1 MESLSSLN
9 VFVHVAETRSFVA
22 AGRLLGVSASAVG
35 KTIAR
40 MEAKLNVRLFHRSTR
55 SVTLTAEGALF
66 LERSRRIVAELE
78 AAESELLQLSESP
91 RGRLRL
97 SLPQVS
103 TLLLPVLGE
112 FMRRYPDI
120 ELDLDFTDRI
130 VDVVDEG
137 FDAVVR
143 TGQMVDSRLSMRKL
157 GTFHHLLVGSPAYFK
172 EHGVP
177 ASPPDLLAHR
187 CLHFRF
193 PNSGKLET
201 WPLSGYQDLA
211 LPVSMVCN
219 NIETRQCFALQG
231 LGITC
236 LPDFS
241 IRKELAKGQLVTVLD
256 EYVSRSADFFILW
269 PSGGYM
275 TPKLRVLI
283 DFLSERVF
291 PEIPELALLCP
302 N

>member
-177 ASPPDLLAHR
+177 ASPPDLLEHR

>member
-9 VFVHVAETRSFVA
+9 TFVHVAETRSFVA
-22 AGRLLGVSASAVG
+22 AGRILGISASAVG
-35 KTIAR
+35 KSISR
-40 MEAKLNVRLFHRSTR
+40 METKLNVRLFHRSTR
-55 SVTLTAEGALF
+55 SVTLTAEGSLF
-66 LERSRRIVAELE
+66 LERCRRIVAELE
-78 AAESELLQLSESP
+78 AAESELSQLAECP

-130 VDVVDEG
+130 VDVVEEG

-143 TGQMVDSRLSMRKL
+143 TGQMADSRLSMRKL
-157 GTFHHLLVGSPAYFK
+157 GTFHHLLVGAPAYF
-172 EHGVP
+172 EQYGRP
-177 ASPPDLLAHR
+177 AKPHDLADHR

-193 PNSGKLET
+193 PNSGKLEP
-201 WPLSGYQDLA
+201 WPLPEYQDLA

-219 NIETRQCFALQG
+219 NIETRHCFALQG
-231 LGITC
+231 LGIAC

-241 IRKELAKGQLVTVLD
+241 IRKELARGQLVTVLD
-256 EYVSRSADFFILW
+256 EYVKRSADFFILW
-269 PSGGYM
+269 PSSGYM

-283 DFLSERVF
+283 DFFSERVF
-291 PEIPELALLCP
+291 PENPELALLCP

>member
-78 AAESELLQLSESP
+78 AAESELLQLSGSP

-172 EHGVP
+172 EYGVP

-231 LGITC
+231 LGIAC

-256 EYVSRSADFFILW
+256 DYVSRSADFFILW

>member
-40 MEAKLNVRLFHRSTR
+40 LEAKLKVRLFHRSTR

-172 EHGVP
+172 EYGVP
-177 ASPPDLLAHR
+177 ASPPDLLSHR

-193 PNSGKLET
+193 PNSGKLEA
-201 WPLSGYQDLA
+201 WPLGEYQDLA

-231 LGITC
+231 LGIAC

-241 IRKELAKGQLVTVLD
+241 IRKELARGQLVTVLD
-256 EYVSRSADFFILW
+256 DYVSRSADFFILW

-291 PEIPELALLCP
+291 PENPELALLCP